1 MVWNYSTNL
10 YIVKLHLFLTSAFFD
25 SKKQDFSSLKF
36 LGSSFVYDLS
46 RLLKFLPSDI
56 PEERKCIRYD
66 LYSYSAQPTHLFVF
80 KLVSTDDWVGLSSQ
94 RRGGVR
100 KIDQF
105 TSIVNTHTLYIY
117 YMYNIHIIIINTFVS
132 VAYLIEPSHVRLLC
146 LTWPAVINLLALCFL
161 SFPQEHLPILHFY
174 SGNQPHARLSEIFP
188 PSKHQ
193 FPSEYHLALEYTGF
207 IL

>member
-100 KIDQF
+100 KIDQPVQLCWVLE
-105 TSIVNTHTLYIY
+105 TSISV
-117 YMYNIHIIIINTFVS
+117 IIQCKSLVTSPND
-132 VAYLIEPSHVRLLC
+132 
-146 LTWPAVINLLALCFL
+146 
-161 SFPQEHLPILHFY
+161 
-174 SGNQPHARLSEIFP
+174 
-188 PSKHQ
+188 
-193 FPSEYHLALEYTGF
+193 
-207 IL
+207 